1 MLHGIMTYTQNLWI
15 YFVLLF
21 GIIIVPG
28 MDMFF
33 VMANSLIGGRA
44 RGMAATAGIMF
55 GGIFHTIFGAFF
67 VGVIAQMAPIVLQL
81 ILLASAS
88 YMAWIGYTL
97 LRSAITVSS
106 IGDKSAGTLRAAFG
120 QGFITCILNP
130 KAYVFVLAVYPQFIQ
145 ARFGPVWSQ
154 ALVMG
159 VLTIITQMII
169 YGGLGLAAAKSRDW
183 LISNP
188 RVTIWIGRA
197 AGAAFILVGALTMLR
212 VVTA

>member
-1 MLHGIMTYTQNLWI
+1 
-15 YFVLLF
+15 
-21 GIIIVPG
+21 
-28 MDMFF
+28 MFF

-44 RGMAATAGIMF
+44 RGMAATGGIML
-55 GGIFHTIFGAFF
+55 GGVFHTIFGAFF
-67 VGVIAQMAPIVLQL
+67 VGVIAQMTPIVLQL

-88 YMAWIGYTL
+88 YMAWIGFTL
-97 LRSAITVSS
+97 LRSSITVSS
-106 IGDKSAGTLRAAFG
+106 IGNRSAGTLHSAFG

-145 ARFGPVWSQ
+145 ARFGSVWSQ

-159 VLTIITQMII
+159 VLTIFTQMII

-188 RVTIWIGRA
+188 RVTIWIGRS
-197 AGAAFILVGALTMLR
+197 AGTAFILVGAMTVLR
-212 VVTA
+212 VITAGV

>member
-1 MLHGIMTYTQNLWI
+1 
-15 YFVLLF
+15 
-21 GIIIVPG
+21 
-28 MDMFF
+28 
-33 VMANSLIGGRA
+33 MANSLIGGRA
-44 RGMAATAGIMF
+44 RGLAATAGITV

-67 VGVIAQMAPIVLQL
+67 VGVITQMAPIILQL

-97 LRSAITVSS
+97 LRSSITVSS
-106 IGDKSAGTLRAAFG
+106 IGERDAGSLRAAFG
-120 QGFITCILNP
+120 QGFITCMLNP

-159 VLTIITQMII
+159 ALTFVTQLTI
-169 YGGLGLAAAKSRDW
+169 YGCLGLAAAKSRDR

-188 RVTIWIGRA
+188 RVTIWIGRG
-197 AGAAFILVGALTMLR
+197 AGAAFILVGALTVLR
-212 VVTA
+212 VAKF

>member
-1 MLHGIMTYTQNLWI
+1 MTYAQNLWI
-15 YFVLLF
+15 YFILLF

-44 RGMAATAGIMF
+44 RGMAATAGIMV
-55 GGIFHTIFGAFF
+55 GGVFHTTFGAFF
-67 VGVIAQMAPIVLQL
+67 VGVISQMAPIILQL

-106 IGDKSAGTLRAAFG
+106 IGDKSAGNLRSAFG

-159 VLTIITQMII
+159 VLTILTQMII
-169 YGGLGLAAAKSRDW
+169 YGGLGVAAAKSRDW

-188 RVTIWIGRA
+188 RVTIWIGRS
-197 AGAAFILVGALTMLR
+197 AGVAFILVGALTVLR
-212 VVTA
+212 VFTAGV